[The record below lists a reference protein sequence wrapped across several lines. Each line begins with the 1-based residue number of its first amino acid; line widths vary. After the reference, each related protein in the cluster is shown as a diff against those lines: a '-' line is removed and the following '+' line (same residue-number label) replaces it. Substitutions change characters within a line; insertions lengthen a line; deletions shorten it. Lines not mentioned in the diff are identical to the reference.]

1 MINFNDKIL
10 FECEYDDLR
19 SENSLSFN
27 FSKYDDMIND
37 NNKIAINNNKKNI
50 FFYIYRNKNNKKKR
64 EIKKPKKKIL
74 NIKIKNQPK
83 KLLINTNNSNDKIDS
98 STIIWKVNKDNQDN
112 NLYRKDAYY
121 KHFKAIFGQYIRNKV
136 NILKNKCF
144 PYYSKNNISSPS
156 YKYIGNPKEK
166 DNFNFLSFTI
176 KEILLYGIDIK
187 KKNRQYN
194 NQQIIKFIEGNEFK
208 TNDKASYKELIK
220 FLNDKLENVLISFYD
235 DNKEFDKIKNDKKY
249 IEFDKHYKH
258 ETGISLL
265 EKYGFLEIL
274 KKWNSN

>member
-10 FECEYDDLR
+10 FEYEYDDLR

-37 NNKIAINNNKKNI
+37 NNKIAINN
-50 FFYIYRNKNNKKKR
+50 IYRNKNNKKKR

-208 TNDKASYKELIK
+208 TNDKASYKELII

-235 DNKEFDKIKNDKKY
+235 DNKEFDKINSYNYINYIHNTFNRKIIIKYFSVIFKKF
-249 IEFDKHYKH
+249 IKIK
-258 ETGISLL
+258 S
-265 EKYGFLEIL
+265 
-274 KKWNSN
+274 